1 MKQPP
6 ISNLDWYCKVHC
18 KTKLS
23 AVILYRLADALSE
36 AGFTSGEIEKIFWRN
51 VMRVYAEVLG

>member
-23 AVILYRLADALSE
+23 AVILYLKDNC
-36 AGFTSGEIEKIFWRN
+36 SGRN
-51 VMRVYAEVLG
+51 RTISIMPDL